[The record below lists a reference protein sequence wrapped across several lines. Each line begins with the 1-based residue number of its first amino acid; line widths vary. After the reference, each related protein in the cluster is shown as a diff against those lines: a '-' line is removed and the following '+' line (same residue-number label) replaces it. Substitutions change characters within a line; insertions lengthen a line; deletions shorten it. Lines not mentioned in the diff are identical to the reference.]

1 MNRNTKVLSIL
12 MVSFL
17 GLWGCAQGPA
27 NSTAQAD
34 RIKALEGK
42 CSKLEEDYRTKAVKL
57 DGAQKQVAGLEQDK
71 TQLEEQR
78 SRMQQEVEQL
88 KLVAKERDRLRQ
100 EVELKTTQRDAL
112 QGRCDK
118 LRAGIKSLMSDDD
131 AMLIVPPPAI
141 NTATTTTFGVR

>member
-1 MNRNTKVLSIL
+1 MNRFNKALTIL

-34 RIKALEGK
+34 KIKALEGK
-42 CSKLEEDYRTKAVKL
+42 CAKLEEDYRTKAVKL
-57 DGAQKQVAGLEQDK
+57 DGAQKQVAGLEQEK

-78 SRMQQEVEQL
+78 GRMQKELEQL
-88 KLVAKERDRLRQ
+88 KLVVKERDRLRQ
-100 EVELKTTQRDAL
+100 EVEMRTTQRDAL

-118 LRAGIKSLMSDDD
+118 LRAGIKSLMSEDD
-131 AMLIVPPPAI
+131 AMLNVPPAV
-141 NTATTTTFGVR
+141 NTAVTTTLGSR